1 MKLTCTKCGLPLRS
15 IHARAL
21 PEFELTGNS
30 YHVNCLPRKSDSEVK
45 MQIILNVVS
54 SLYGYS
60 IEEILTGG
68 RQREFVVPRQIIQ
81 KLGIDNYVGCSFQS
95 LYVYS
100 KFGKKKGWHH
110 ATVLHGNATMSQLI
124 EIYPEFRDRFEEAKE
139 VYQIM
144 YESYRNKIT
153 AKK

>member
-1 MKLTCTKCGLPLRS
+1 
-15 IHARAL
+15 
-21 PEFELTGNS
+21 
-30 YHVNCLPRKSDSEVK
+30 

-54 SLYGYS
+54 YLSGYS
-60 IEEILTGG
+60 IEKIITGG
-68 RQREFVVPRQIIQ
+68 RQRKFVVPRQIIQ

-100 KFGKKKGWHH
+100 KFGKQKGWHH

-124 EIYPEFRDRFEEAKE
+124 EIYPEFRDLFNEMKEAFED
-139 VYQIM
+139 M
-144 YESYRNKIT
+144 YENRKNKIT